1 MKTENQ
7 GDFWCFLKNY
17 IKKKWA
23 FDVVYIFLLKQSNE
37 EGIEDHETNNQ
48 FYRVTKMI
56 SSVAALYF
64 SGLRKELKLSV
75 KLIT

>member
-1 MKTENQ
+1 MFSEKLHKEKMGICLFRSN
-7 GDFWCFLKNY
+7 
-17 IKKKWA
+17 
-23 FDVVYIFLLKQSNE
+23 VMYIFLLKQSNE

-75 KLIT
+75 KLIP